1 MEGKYPRLQQTK
13 DCFSTYISYL
23 STIILKSMN
32 KFFYTIAI
40 IMTIA
45 ISSFGQIQIINFE
58 DTTYKKCISVDTIS
72 NPNNIW
78 QVGKPQKTK
87 FTTALSI
94 PNAIVTDTLNYYPCN
109 DTSSFILTH
118 NVLLNGNG
126 SNYWG
131 SFFNGSYYVN
141 SDTLNDIGTIEVS
154 SNKNHTWINLL
165 TSTYFQI
172 YNKPTLNGNSNG
184 WQYFSIYIESYPLQA
199 WWGDTIYLRFTFASD
214 SIQTNK
220 DGLMF
225 DDIQIIDYGE
235 GIEEF
240 GIGLINSKA
249 FPNPVND
256 NLIIEFEN
264 TTNSSFDIILL
275 NNTGKAVRTISDC
288 KQSSV
293 SINTKEL
300 SSGIYYYKLINR
312 IDKKNAFG
320 KFVKQ

>member
-1 MEGKYPRLQQTK
+1 
-13 DCFSTYISYL
+13 
-23 STIILKSMN
+23 MN
-32 KFFYTIAI
+32 KFLYTIAI

-45 ISSFGQIQIINFE
+45 ISSFGQIQNINFE
-58 DTTYKKCISVDTIS
+58 DTTYKQSIIIDKIS

-78 QVGKPQKTK
+78 QVGKPQKAK
-87 FTTALSI
+87 FTSAYSI
-94 PNAIVTDTLNYYPCN
+94 PNAILTDTLNYYPCN

-118 NVLLNGNG
+118 NIQINGYG

-141 SDTLNDIGTIEVS
+141 SDTLNDIGSIEVS

-165 TSTYFQI
+165 TSTSFQI
-172 YNKPTLNGNSNG
+172 YNKPTLTGNSNG
-184 WQYFSIYIESYPLQA
+184 WQHFSIYIENYPLQA

-214 SIQTNK
+214 GIQTNK

-225 DDIQIIDYGE
+225 DDIQIIDIGE

-240 GIGLINSKA
+240 GYGLINSKA

-264 TTNSSFDIILL
+264 TTNSSFDVILID
-275 NNTGKAVRTISDC
+275 NTGKAVKTISDF

-293 SINTKEL
+293 SINIKEL

-312 IDKKNAFG
+312 MDKKNAFG
-320 KFVKQ
+320 KFIKQ